1 MKSQPLL
8 FMEILFW
15 KTRRECHYINSEA
28 LLHELGNMKKEIRN
42 WGAVSGD
49 GDAGPLQGGTRINFS
64 C

>member
-1 MKSQPLL
+1 
-8 FMEILFW
+8 MEILFW

-64 C
+64 